1 MKKGLN
7 MKQKNNNF
15 NLKIFR
21 NVYSVV
27 IGGGALMYTYYFIY
41 FAPNFWITFIP
52 WFLVLCF
59 YIPIYYG
66 LMLLLFKYDLE
77 NDGEWELEKGE
88 AILLIGS
95 GITLLICVLTFL
107 NEAIIL

>member
-1 MKKGLN
+1 
-7 MKQKNNNF
+7 MKQKNNNL

-21 NVYSVV
+21 NIYSIV
-27 IGGGALMYTYYFIY
+27 IGGGALMYTYYTLY
-41 FAPNFWITFIP
+41 FAPNFWIAFIP

-66 LMLLLFKYDLE
+66 LMLLIFKYDFD
-77 NDGEWELEKGE
+77 NDDKWNLEKGE

-95 GITLLICVLTFL
+95 SITLLIVVGTALFA
-107 NEAIIL
+107 AIASFST